1 MGDWFSIPVLPLI
14 SYLILRNPYF
24 SIHKMGPTFGYLNY
38 MAVFTYSKGVRTNS
52 LEEKKELQVY
62 DLPEVTQ
69 QVTIR
74 NHIRN
79 QKTWHYQLISGLSF
93 SKRHYTLFPP
103 WNFSLV
109 YTI

>member
-1 MGDWFSIPVLPLI
+1 
-14 SYLILRNPYF
+14 
-24 SIHKMGPTFGYLNY
+24 MGPTFGYLNY

-79 QKTWHYQLISGLSF
+79 QKT
-93 SKRHYTLFPP
+93 
-103 WNFSLV
+103 
-109 YTI
+109 